1 MGFSFRISERWLE
14 ILREEADR
22 QGFSVNAIMNRILQ
36 NYCETG
42 RWKDRLGVVY
52 LTRPTLARIV
62 DCCSEDRLLEV
73 AKISGSTGAKDM
85 LRTMGLN
92 PTYNEVTHFI
102 ENNLGKSANWFSF
115 NQYTRGKKEIIHVRH
130 ELGRK
135 WSLFVGNQIAT
146 MFKSILDITAKTEI
160 FDNSATLEL
169 DM

>member
-14 ILREEADR
+14 ILREEAER

-36 NYCETG
+36 DYCESG
-42 RWKDRLGVVY
+42 RWKDRVSVVY
-52 LTRPTLARIV
+52 FTRPTLARIV
-62 DCCSEDRLLEV
+62 NCCSEDGILEV

-85 LRTMGLN
+85 LHTMGIS
-92 PTYNEVTHFI
+92 PTYKEVTHFI
-102 ENNLGKSANWFSF
+102 ENNLGKSANWFNF

-146 MFKSILDITAKTEI
+146 MFESILDMKAKTEI
-160 FDNSATLEL
+160 FDNSATLEI